1 MYQKKSL
8 LYLVFIT
15 FISLCHTKSFSFN
28 EFKYILNNKTIVYNL
43 NELKLTM
50 NFEGI
55 HQFDGED
62 PKSNFTVNYTANFYN
77 QEISEKTFL
86 YSFTLNK
93 IGEETKGRIEWI
105 VNVEKNDQNN
115 QIVLI
120 KAEASYN
127 DDKENIEYDPFTIK
141 YTEKEEEDD
150 KTVAFWVIYF
160 SFIGAI
166 IITFGVMYVY
176 FYATLEIGRDT
187 LMLNNLGSGL
197 NESKADQEK
206 DNKEENTRTTA

>member
-8 LYLVFIT
+8 LFLVFIN
-15 FISLCHTKSFSFN
+15 FISLCHNKSFFSH
-28 EFKYILNNKTIVYNL
+28 ESTYHLNNTKVEYNL
-43 NELKLTM
+43 NELRLTM

-55 HQFDGED
+55 HQNESDIPDDGF
-62 PKSNFTVNYTANFYN
+62 KVKYTANFYN
-77 QEISEKTFL
+77 QDNSETPI
-86 YSFTLNK
+86 YSRSLDKEGKN
-93 IGEETKGRIEWI
+93 TKGRIDWTVDI
-105 VNVEKNDQNN
+105 EKNDQKN
-115 QIVLI
+115 QTVKIMG
-120 KAEASYN
+120 EASYN
-127 DDKENIEYDPFTIK
+127 GDTENFEYDPFYIK
-141 YTEKEEEDD
+141 YTEEEDD

>member
-1 MYQKKSL
+1 MYQKKYF
-8 LYLVFIT
+8 LYLFFIT

-187 LMLNNLGSGL
+187 LMLNNLNSGL

>member
-1 MYQKKSL
+1 
-8 LYLVFIT
+8 
-15 FISLCHTKSFSFN
+15 
-28 EFKYILNNKTIVYNL
+28 
-43 NELKLTM
+43 M

-62 PKSNFTVNYTANFYN
+62 PESNFTVNYTANFYN

-93 IGEETKGRIEWI
+93 TGEETKGRIEWI

-187 LMLNNLGSGL
+187 LMLNNLNSGL

>member
-8 LYLVFIT
+8 LFLVLII
-15 FISLCHTKSFSFN
+15 FISLCYTKSFSSN
-28 EFKYILNNKTIVYNL
+28 EFKYILNNKKVEYNL
-43 NELKLTM
+43 NELRLTM

-55 HQFDGED
+55 HQNESDVQDDDFQV
-62 PKSNFTVNYTANFYN
+62 KYTANFYN
-77 QEISEKTFL
+77 QENSETPI
-86 YSFTLNK
+86 YSRSMDK
-93 IGEETKGRIEWI
+93 KGKDTKGRIDWPVDI
-105 VNVEKNDQNN
+105 EKNDEKN
-115 QIVLI
+115 QTVII
-120 KAEASYN
+120 MGEASYN
-127 DDKENIEYDPFTIK
+127 GDTENFEYDPFYIK
-141 YTEKEEEDD
+141 YTEKEDD

-187 LMLNNLGSGL
+187 LMLNNLNSGL

>member
-8 LYLVFIT
+8 LFLVLIT
-15 FISLCHTKSFSFN
+15 FISLCHN
-28 EFKYILNNKTIVYNL
+28 ESSSSYVSTYYQKNKTVEYNL
-43 NELKLTM
+43 NELRLTM

-55 HQFDGED
+55 HQNESDIPDDGF
-62 PKSNFTVNYTANFYN
+62 KVKYTANFYN
-77 QEISEKTFL
+77 QENSETPI
-86 YSFTLNK
+86 YSRSMDK
-93 IGEETKGRIEWI
+93 KGKDTKGRIDWTVDI
-105 VNVEKNDQNN
+105 EKNDQKN
-115 QIVLI
+115 QTVII
-120 KAEASYN
+120 MGEASYN
-127 DDKENIEYDPFTIK
+127 GVTENFEYDPFYIK
-141 YTEKEEEDD
+141 YTEEEDD

>member
-8 LYLVFIT
+8 LFLVLII
-15 FISLCHTKSFSFN
+15 FISLCYTKSFSSN
-28 EFKYILNNKTIVYNL
+28 EFKYILNNKKVEYNL
-43 NELKLTM
+43 NELRLTM

-55 HQFDGED
+55 HQNESDVQDDDFQV
-62 PKSNFTVNYTANFYN
+62 KYTANFYN
-77 QEISEKTFL
+77 QENSETPI
-86 YSFTLNK
+86 YSRSMDK
-93 IGEETKGRIEWI
+93 KGKDTKGRIDWTVDI
-105 VNVEKNDQNN
+105 EKNDQKN
-115 QIVLI
+115 QTVKII
-120 KAEASYN
+120 GEASYN
-127 DDKENIEYDPFTIK
+127 GVIEKFEYDPFYIK
-141 YTEKEEEDD
+141 YTEEEDD

-166 IITFGVMYVY
+166 IITFGFMYVY

>member
-8 LYLVFIT
+8 LFLVFIT
-15 FISLCHTKSFSFN
+15 FISLCHNKSFFSY
-28 EFKYILNNKTIVYNL
+28 ESTYHLNNTKVEYNL
-43 NELKLTM
+43 NELRLTM

-55 HQFDGED
+55 HQNESDIPDDGF
-62 PKSNFTVNYTANFYN
+62 KVKYTANFYN
-77 QEISEKTFL
+77 QDNSETPI
-86 YSFTLNK
+86 YSRSLDKEGKN
-93 IGEETKGRIEWI
+93 TKGRIDWTVDI
-105 VNVEKNDQNN
+105 EKNDQKN
-115 QIVLI
+115 QKVKIMG
-120 KAEASYN
+120 EASYN
-127 DDKENIEYDPFTIK
+127 GVTENFEYDPFYIK
-141 YTEKEEEDD
+141 YTEEEDD

>member
-8 LYLVFIT
+8 LYLVLIT

-93 IGEETKGRIEWI
+93 TGEETKGRIEWI

-187 LMLNNLGSGL
+187 LMLNNLNSGL

>member
-8 LYLVFIT
+8 LFLVLIT
-15 FISLCHTKSFSFN
+15 FISLCHNKSFFSY
-28 EFKYILNNKTIVYNL
+28 ESIYYYLNNTKVEYNL

-77 QEISEKTFL
+77 QDNSETPI
-86 YSFTLNK
+86 YSRSLDK
-93 IGEETKGRIEWI
+93 EGKDTKGRIDWTVDI
-105 VNVEKNDQNN
+105 EKNDQKN
-115 QIVLI
+115 QKVKIMG
-120 KAEASYN
+120 EASYN
-127 DDKENIEYDPFTIK
+127 GVTENFEYDPFYIK
-141 YTEKEEEDD
+141 YTEEEDD

-187 LMLNNLGSGL
+187 LMLNNLNSGL

>member
-8 LYLVFIT
+8 LFLVFIN
-15 FISLCHTKSFSFN
+15 FISLCHNKSFFSH
-28 EFKYILNNKTIVYNL
+28 ESTYHLNNTKVEYNL
-43 NELKLTM
+43 NELRLTM

-55 HQFDGED
+55 HQNESDIPDDGF
-62 PKSNFTVNYTANFYN
+62 KVKYTANFYN
-77 QEISEKTFL
+77 QDNSETPI
-86 YSFTLNK
+86 YSRSLDKEGKN
-93 IGEETKGRIEWI
+93 TKGRIDWTVDI
-105 VNVEKNDQNN
+105 EKNDQKN
-115 QIVLI
+115 QTVKII
-120 KAEASYN
+120 GEASYN
-127 DDKENIEYDPFTIK
+127 GVIEKFEYDPFYIK
-141 YTEKEEEDD
+141 YTEKEDD

>member
-8 LYLVFIT
+8 LFLVLII
-15 FISLCHTKSFSFN
+15 FISLCYTKSFSSN
-28 EFKYILNNKTIVYNL
+28 EFKYILNNKKVEYNL
-43 NELKLTM
+43 NELRLTM

-55 HQFDGED
+55 HQNESDVQDDDFQV
-62 PKSNFTVNYTANFYN
+62 KYTANFYN
-77 QEISEKTFL
+77 QENSETPI
-86 YSFTLNK
+86 YSRSMDK
-93 IGEETKGRIEWI
+93 KGKDTKGRIDWPVDI
-105 VNVEKNDQNN
+105 EKNDEKN
-115 QIVLI
+115 QTVII
-120 KAEASYN
+120 MGEASYN
-127 DDKENIEYDPFTIK
+127 NVTENFEYDPFYIK
-141 YTEKEEEDD
+141 YTEKEDD

-187 LMLNNLGSGL
+187 LMLNNLNSGL